1 MRIEQP
7 NPHEPQ
13 KKFRMPIPSARANEP
28 QKDYVSRCY
37 SEISNEYDR
46 ATAFAI
52 CYSKWREKKMS
63 VIAKLKKRP

>member
-1 MRIEQP
+1 
-7 NPHEPQ
+7 
-13 KKFRMPIPSARANEP
+13 MPIPSPRANEP

-63 VIAKLKKRP
+63 VIAKLKRNPK